1 MNDKYPPYSLMG
13 VPGLRELEA
22 ELPQYIERIHEAR
35 SQPAKE
41 IAFSHFIERAFGIKP
56 EELVMEVPVSSKLF
70 LVRGRVDAVF
80 GNILMEFKVSLRREL
95 DDAKAE
101 LKKYFQSFYEKTPE
115 KSYIG
120 IAHDG
125 LEFLVFQPVF
135 ELQQGTQRPMVTSI
149 RETDSL
155 NLQREKDLEKIFL
168 WFDAYLFVSDRA
180 TPTSEDIKKRLGTE
194 SPTFFGVLGKFEY
207 FYDIAIKK
215 KHNKIKYDNWAR
227 TLEIVYGD
235 RVDGKVLFIK
245 HTYLATLA
253 KLLVYLIVSRSKAV
267 SRNDIRAIIYGDIF
281 ARFDISNFIEEDF
294 YTWILDKEI
303 RTDAIELIYSLAK
316 ELLVYDLERVDEDFL
331 KSLYE
336 QLVDP
341 ELRHELGEFYTP
353 DWLAQLIVET
363 VLVPDVRRSVL
374 DPACGSGTFLF
385 SAIRKKVE
393 IMTSQRIPPQEIVEH
408 VISNVVGADVHPL
421 AVIIARTNYLLALR
435 ALLQQRGK
443 ARISIPVYLCDTL
456 RIPHVAIDLASA
468 EPAYQIQAVDRTVFS
483 LPTFLVADP
492 QLLDLILDRMGAAAK
507 EYERVR
513 EQYPNSASDARP
525 GIENGFAASTR
536 ATFNNDKIIES
547 CLINLSKLL
556 NLVEDDANSIWT
568 FILKNVYKPVALS
581 RMKFDL
587 VIGNPPW
594 LTIHFMRNPSYR
606 RFLIEAT
613 ERLGLADGQGSN
625 QIPNIELATLFYQ
638 EASRTYLK
646 PKGTIAFVMPKS
658 VLVAQQHRGFRK
670 WTNHQLKPI
679 EILDFEKVKPL
690 FNVPSCVIIA
700 TRS

>member
-267 SRNDIRAIIYGDIF
+267 SRND
-281 ARFDISNFIEEDF
+281 
-294 YTWILDKEI
+294 
-303 RTDAIELIYSLAK
+303 
-316 ELLVYDLERVDEDFL
+316 
-331 KSLYE
+331 
-336 QLVDP
+336 
-341 ELRHELGEFYTP
+341 
-353 DWLAQLIVET
+353 
-363 VLVPDVRRSVL
+363 
-374 DPACGSGTFLF
+374 
-385 SAIRKKVE
+385 
-393 IMTSQRIPPQEIVEH
+393 
-408 VISNVVGADVHPL
+408 
-421 AVIIARTNYLLALR
+421 
-435 ALLQQRGK
+435 
-443 ARISIPVYLCDTL
+443 
-456 RIPHVAIDLASA
+456 
-468 EPAYQIQAVDRTVFS
+468 
-483 LPTFLVADP
+483 
-492 QLLDLILDRMGAAAK
+492 
-507 EYERVR
+507 
-513 EQYPNSASDARP
+513 
-525 GIENGFAASTR
+525 
-536 ATFNNDKIIES
+536 
-547 CLINLSKLL
+547 
-556 NLVEDDANSIWT
+556 
-568 FILKNVYKPVALS
+568 
-581 RMKFDL
+581 
-587 VIGNPPW
+587 
-594 LTIHFMRNPSYR
+594 
-606 RFLIEAT
+606 
-613 ERLGLADGQGSN
+613 
-625 QIPNIELATLFYQ
+625 
-638 EASRTYLK
+638 
-646 PKGTIAFVMPKS
+646 
-658 VLVAQQHRGFRK
+658 
-670 WTNHQLKPI
+670 
-679 EILDFEKVKPL
+679 
-690 FNVPSCVIIA
+690 
-700 TRS
+700 